1 MFFLTQKTGIFDLGI
16 TILIKEI
23 NMTNEIKENDKE
35 RLAKRYLAMHASLI
49 KRDTK
54 SAKISQSLI
63 GGKTR
68 RKEKEC
74 SKR

>member
-1 MFFLTQKTGIFDLGI
+1 MFFLTQRIGISDLGI

-23 NMTNEIKENDKE
+23 NMTNEIKENDKK

-54 SAKISQSLI
+54 SAKKSQSLI

-68 RKEKEC
+68 RKE
-74 SKR
+74 

>member
-1 MFFLTQKTGIFDLGI
+1 
-16 TILIKEI
+16 
-23 NMTNEIKENDKE
+23 MTNEIKENDKE

-54 SAKISQSLI
+54 FVKKSQPII

-68 RKEKEC
+68 RKEQKWLNG
-74 SKR
+74 

>member
-1 MFFLTQKTGIFDLGI
+1 
-16 TILIKEI
+16 
-23 NMTNEIKENDKE
+23 MTNEIKENDKE
-35 RLAKRYLAMHASLI
+35 RLAKRYLAMHAALI
-49 KRDTK
+49 KRSPK
-54 SAKISQSLI
+54 SANFSQPLI

>member
-1 MFFLTQKTGIFDLGI
+1 
-16 TILIKEI
+16 
-23 NMTNEIKENDKE
+23 MTNEIKENDKE

-49 KRDTK
+49 KRSPK

-63 GGKTR
+63 GGKTQ

-74 SKR
+74 LKH